1 VLPALGAE
9 RTPSPSNDPG
19 ASPVSTYVTASPVPL
34 FDRLAFPAPQSADGR
49 LLDAAGLQASV
60 RLDLSRLLNVR
71 NALSI
76 EAFLQSE
83 GTVLHYGLPDL
94 LSLSSQSDAD
104 LERLAEVVAHGIAL
118 RMLIQIGIDAAHR
131 QGVVFGQPVDR
142 RSRLIGGAIQ
152 FGTVA
157 GRQDRRFAHRS
168 VAQQVMQR

>member
-1 VLPALGAE
+1 M
-9 RTPSPSNDPG
+9 
-19 ASPVSTYVTASPVPL
+19 STYVTASPVPL

-118 RMLIQIGIDAAHR
+118 YETRLSQVQIKARADPATHTGVRLSIAAAVSVGHQMCR
-131 QGVVFGQPVDR
+131 VDFDLAPHEPLA
-142 RSRLIGGAIQ
+142 SSASLA
-152 FGTVA
+152 
-157 GRQDRRFAHRS
+157 
-168 VAQQVMQR
+168 